1 MENNAFINVTLN
13 ELFDFMDPRARVNIF
28 KKTEDGKEEL
38 LRSTNLYTLLSDDKF
53 LNKYGDYKVIGLTI
67 VIGHTSLLIEEA

>member
-1 MENNAFINVTLN
+1 MNNNAIINTRLE
-13 ELFDFMDPRARVNIF
+13 ELFKILDPRLYLTIF
-28 KKTEDGKEEL
+28 KKTEDSKEEL